1 MPPSLII
8 VCTFEVEKKLLDS
21 VLLSL
26 CNFETS
32 VITNLRLFNSYN
44 QLISLILVADSIS
57 LSCISGLKKKSK
69 FSFEKHVIVLLF
81 LHFFVQEIFVFL
93 FVCFTI

>member
-32 VITNLRLFNSYN
+32 VVTNLRLFNSYN

-57 LSCISGLKKKSK
+57 LSCISGLKKKIK
-69 FSFEKHVIVLLF
+69 IQL
-81 LHFFVQEIFVFL
+81 
-93 FVCFTI
+93 